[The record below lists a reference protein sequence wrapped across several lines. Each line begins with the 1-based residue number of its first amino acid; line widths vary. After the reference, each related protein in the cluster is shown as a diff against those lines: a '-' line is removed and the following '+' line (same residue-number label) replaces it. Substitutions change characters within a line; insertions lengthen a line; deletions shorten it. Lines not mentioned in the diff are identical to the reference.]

1 MDKKRVRPSKSSR
14 LVIEMAAPNIRPCV
28 VCKEDRPIVAQGLCD
43 RCRKRQERAEN
54 RLLYTPASAVSAA
67 KGSKN
72 LATLYK
78 LMDECRVAGDDKRA
92 ILQRFLPYSALPA
105 NVQAAHLE
113 ALRHT
118 DAEGDD
124 GWDVHEGS
132 SLAPE
137 DSLNRE
143 PE

>member
-1 MDKKRVRPSKSSR
+1 MDKKRVRPSKR
-14 LVIEMAAPNIRPCV
+14 VIEMAAPNVRPCA
-28 VCKEDRPIVAQGLCD
+28 VCHEDRPIVAHGVCD

-54 RLLYTPASAVSAA
+54 RLLYEPASAVSPA

-78 LMDECRVAGDDKRA
+78 LMDECRVSGDDKRG
-92 ILQRFLPYSALPA
+92 ILERFLPYSALPA

-113 ALRHT
+113 ALRN
-118 DAEGDD
+118 AEAAQPDD
-124 GWDVHEGS
+124 RWDVHSGS
-132 SLAPE
+132 SMAPV
-137 DSLNRE
+137 DSANRE